1 MGDFF
6 FGDLKVN
13 TKDLDKNAAGGKD
26 QPSAIS
32 QNSKLQ
38 TVNSNKSPAPKV
50 DVKDTKKVT
59 IQEAPAT
66 AEQDKDTK

>member
-32 QNSKLQ
+32 Q

-66 AEQDKDTK
+66 AEQDKDIK